1 MGRIYQTEWAGKKIN
16 IGKMKKLKNFQLE
29 NLKCRSHLEEVG
41 ADVKMSMKLNLNSV
55 ESYEGVYFTQE
66 TSDIL

>member
-1 MGRIYQTEWAGKKIN
+1 
-16 IGKMKKLKNFQLE
+16 MKKLKNFQLE